1 MNAPKITPRIDHF
14 GLLVKNIEKF
24 LAQSVWEQRGPIVV
38 DPIQKSR
45 LCLVAPAGD
54 SADPLVEL
62 IEPLDQTSPTWR
74 ATAGGQSWHHV
85 CLRVPSTS
93 AGDAYIEEKRLLAI
107 TPWQPAVLF
116 EGRCIRFTC
125 SRNREL
131 LELLSD
137 EIEQR

>member
-1 MNAPKITPRIDHF
+1 MTPRIHHF

-24 LAQSVWEQRGPIVV
+24 LEQSIWELRGSIVV
-38 DPIQKSR
+38 DPIQKAR
-45 LCLVAPAGD
+45 LCLVVVSGD
-54 SADPLVEL
+54 MSEPLVEL
-62 IEPLDQTSPTWR
+62 IEPLDATSPTWR
-74 ATAGGQSWHHV
+74 ATTKGQAWHHM
-85 CLRVPSTS
+85 CLRVSSMS
-93 AGDAYIEEKRLLAI
+93 AGDAYIEDKRLLAI

-137 EIEQR
+137 EIAR

>member
-1 MNAPKITPRIDHF
+1 MNTPGAARIHHF

-24 LAQSVWEQRGPIVV
+24 LNQSVWELRGPIVV
-38 DPIQKSR
+38 DPIQKAR
-45 LCLVAPAGD
+45 LCLVVPAGD
-54 SADPLVEL
+54 TGQPLVEL
-62 IEPLDQTSPTWR
+62 IEALGETSPTWK
-74 ATAGGQSWHHV
+74 ATVAGQSWHHV
-85 CLRVPSTS
+85 CLQVPTMS

-116 EGRCIRFTC
+116 EGRGIRFTC

-137 EIEQR
+137 EIAMT